1 MMRPASVS
9 LSLFA
14 PAHNTTCLHLHLP
27 NPPQTLLESLGQRL
41 CRVADGQLV
50 AQEYYFN
57 QEQGLSQWNPPSFVK
72 KAKLQQKAAV
82 VPRLASNEDEEDRRI
97 QKSVEA
103 IAAAD
108 IPSGKTGEDSPRSS
122 AKEEEEDQGGMPGVP
137 QGAFSTMAE
146 DGDDAADGDEEEN
159 ADDQD
164 DYADGDDAEQQQQ
177 EEGEKGNSAAD
188 GADDDHEDEGQDA
201 RQQIARQQYDNDDNA
216 EEDSGVDDS
225 RQDQQIQQQQQQQ
238 QQADYD
244 DIMGDEGD
252 SNANG
257 GGGDDGADADDGDK
271 VPLSLSTSL
280 PKKPKQQLA
289 APEGVPGTGDIAT
302 IGSADWPSEL
312 PGAYGDDTSWIVGEH
327 REPLWSDSQTGSCGL
342 TTPCPKGRA
351 DSGHGFQRTT
361 NPFADKRR
369 TFDPYAQ
376 ETAEGRS
383 SYPWDPSR
391 DPKAFG
397 TADCSDGKITDD
409 CIKALS
415 AQEVAKK
422 QGHWRETYD
431 DWYKKAAAAEDA
443 AQKTA
448 EEGSKKVVAGVGS
461 MLAKAEHALKTA
473 DWAPWVHRKSLR
485 RREGGAEG
493 KPLATTAA
501 KVAEEA
507 WEKVEEGKQGFEE
520 LEKEAQK
527 VLAAKKSLKE
537 EGEGAK
543 GEMLAD
549 DMFGLDAAG
558 QGGGKGVSIW
568 ESPSAV
574 AKHGLFGV
582 GGMTSPADSVS
593 GRSSSSSSSSHDEET
608 KHAKKAAE
616 REEKDEVET
625 KGEEGPLPSAKTDA
639 AVVERGDV
647 AKKEAEQ
654 AKARGKSMK
663 PWQEKGIQTGAM
675 RRESTQVNLDQA
687 VEHHDE
693 SLLKKMTGISGSTLK
708 VGKEYMHIYSRIH
721 MFIFT

>member
-1 MMRPASVS
+1 
-9 LSLFA
+9 
-14 PAHNTTCLHLHLP
+14 
-27 NPPQTLLESLGQRL
+27 
-41 CRVADGQLV
+41 
-50 AQEYYFN
+50 
-57 QEQGLSQWNPPSFVK
+57 VK

-82 VPRLASNEDEEDRRI
+82 VPHSVSNEDEDQQKAAVVPHSASNEDEEDRQI

-108 IPSGKTGEDSPRSS
+108 MPSGKTGEDSPQSS
-122 AKEEEEDQGGMPGVP
+122 AEEEEDDGGMPGVP

-146 DGDDAADGDEEEN
+146 DGDDAADDKEEEN
-159 ADDQD
+159 ADEQD
-164 DYADGDDAEQQQQ
+164 DYADGDDADQQQ
-177 EEGEKGNSAAD
+177 EEGEEGYIAAD
-188 GADDDHEDEGQDA
+188 GADDDQADESQDA

-216 EEDSGVDDS
+216 EEDSGDDDA
-225 RQDQQIQQQQQQQ
+225 RQKQIQQQQQQQQQ

-244 DIMGDEGD
+244 DIMGDQGD
-252 SNANG
+252 SKANG
-257 GGGDDGADADDGDK
+257 SGDDEADAGDGDEIPL
-271 VPLSLSTSL
+271 PLSTTLS
-280 PKKPKQQLA
+280 KKPKQQLA
-289 APEGVPGTGDIAT
+289 APEGVPGTSEIAT

-327 REPLWSDSQTGSCGL
+327 REPLWSDSQTGTCGL

-409 CIKALS
+409 CMKALS

-443 AQKTA
+443 AQKAA
-448 EEGSKKVVAGVGS
+448 EEGSKKVVAGMGS

-473 DWAPWVHRKSLR
+473 DWAPWVHHKSLR
-485 RREGGAEG
+485 MREGEAEG

-501 KVAEEA
+501 KVAKEA
-507 WEKVEEGKQGFEE
+507 WEKVQEGKEGFEK

-527 VLAAKKSLKE
+527 VLAAKRALRE
-537 EGEGAK
+537 EGERAR
-543 GEMLAD
+543 GEMLATN
-549 DMFGLDAAG
+549 MVGLDAAG

-582 GGMTSPADSVS
+582 GGMASPVDSIS
-593 GRSSSSSSSSHDEET
+593 GSSGSHDKAIKHT
-608 KHAKKAAE
+608 KNAAKKE
-616 REEKDEVET
+616 G
-625 KGEEGPLPSAKTDA
+625 KGEMEAKGEKGPLPSAKTDA
-639 AVVERGDV
+639 ARLERGEA
-647 AKKEAEQ
+647 AKKDAEQ
-654 AKARGKSMK
+654 AKARGRTMK
-663 PWQEKGIQTGAM
+663 PWQEKGIQRGAM
-675 RRESTQVNLDQA
+675 QRESTEANLDRA

-693 SLLKKMTGISGSTLK
+693 SLLKKMTGISASALK
-708 VGKEYMHIYSRIH
+708 VGKEYEYKCVQICVPAFLNWNLLRIRLEN
-721 MFIFT
+721 FKSC